1 MEAEN
6 ENNFKAEISNPNELH
21 LILRIMHA
29 TFLVYDNFI
38 LKKVLT
44 IKVQL
49 LGTKMLYL
57 I

>member
-21 LILRIMHA
+21 LILRIMDA